1 MVYVG
6 ALAESNRGDAMVW
19 LRILMLI
26 QLAAVGGCSTVPS
39 TFHPNPAIPSRTF
52 SHHLWDQV
60 LRAHVADGQVNYQ
73 GMAKDKRFAEYLAD
87 LNHVD
92 PNALPTRADRLAF
105 WINAYNAFAV
115 KGIIDG
121 YSPRSLWGRYRFF
134 IARDYRVGGETIN
147 LYDLERSLLIP
158 DFKEPRIHFA
168 IVCAS
173 ASCPK
178 LRSSAYVGEELDRQL
193 DEAAREFIND
203 PAKNRFDRDN
213 HVARLSM
220 IFNWFTHDFAA
231 HSGSL
236 MQYVKR
242 YLNDPALVHELEQT
256 PYTIEFLDYDWSLN
270 GTPPRSA
277 DDDRSAGRT

>member
-1 MVYVG
+1 MSEP
-6 ALAESNRGDAMVW
+6 LMKSKSGDVMAW
-19 LRILMLI
+19 LRILALI
-26 QLAAVGGCSTVPS
+26 LMGVACACSTVPS
-39 TFHPNPAIPSRTF
+39 TFHPNPAMPARTF

-60 LRAHVADGQVNYQ
+60 LRTHVADGQVNYQ
-73 GMAKDKRFAEYLAD
+73 AVAKDKRFAEYLAA

-92 PNALPTRADRLAF
+92 PNALPTPADRLAF

-134 IARDYRVGGETIN
+134 IARDYHVGGETIN
-147 LYDLERSLLIP
+147 LYDLERALLIP

-178 LRSSAYVGEELDRQL
+178 LRSSAYVGDEVGRQL
-193 DEAAREFIND
+193 DEAARTFIND
-203 PAKNRFDRDN
+203 PAKNRYDRES
-213 HVARLSM
+213 HVAHLSM
-220 IFNWFTHDFAA
+220 IFNWFANDFAA

-236 MQYVKR
+236 MQYIKP
-242 YLNDPALVHELEQT
+242 YLADPVLTKELAQT

-270 GTPPRSA
+270 GMPPRSA
-277 DDDRSAGRT
+277 DDDHPAGRT